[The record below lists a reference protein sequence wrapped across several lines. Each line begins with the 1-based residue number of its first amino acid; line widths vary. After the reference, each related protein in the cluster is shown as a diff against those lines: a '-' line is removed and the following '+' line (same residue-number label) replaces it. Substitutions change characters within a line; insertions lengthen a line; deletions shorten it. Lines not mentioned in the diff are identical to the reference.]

1 MSWEDRGIAVAMSL
15 GGRAARIAQSIPQQT
30 LGMRN
35 GLATLLAALENAL
48 GSEIQDRVR
57 AAGRSFEKYVRPRG
71 LNAAEYIIT
80 FESLYHEATTHGM
93 SMNATL
99 LSQKLTDKAQ
109 LSEAQE
115 TWVLGQVG
123 ADFSNYVGIR
133 QALRRLPNLD
143 TRHGSD
149 ANMYPAQL
157 EFEDTQH
164 HNSPYTP
171 WTAGSPHL
179 QSPLPEQPHAYPQS
193 TPLQE
198 DSAAYPFDE
207 DADQKSDTEY
217 ASIGA
222 SDVDS
227 AYAAAVG
234 QAFVMHQRKKRVFRR
249 GGPGKNKGNGKGGK
263 GNREG
268 KGSERA
274 AEFGL
279 KMKVL
284 L

>member
-1 MSWEDRGIAVAMSL
+1 MSREDLGIAVAMSL

-99 LSQKLTDKAQ
+99 LSQKLIDKAQ

-157 EFEDTQH
+157 ESEDTQH
-164 HNSPYTP
+164 HNSPYNP

-179 QSPLPEQPHAYPQS
+179 QSPYQNSLMHTRSPPLCKKIVRRTPSTMMQIRSQTQNTHQSVPLRLTQHTPQ
-193 TPLQE
+193 Q
-198 DSAAYPFDE
+198 
-207 DADQKSDTEY
+207 
-217 ASIGA
+217 
-222 SDVDS
+222 
-227 AYAAAVG
+227 
-234 QAFVMHQRKKRVFRR
+234 
-249 GGPGKNKGNGKGGK
+249 
-263 GNREG
+263 
-268 KGSERA
+268 
-274 AEFGL
+274 
-279 KMKVL
+279 
-284 L
+284 